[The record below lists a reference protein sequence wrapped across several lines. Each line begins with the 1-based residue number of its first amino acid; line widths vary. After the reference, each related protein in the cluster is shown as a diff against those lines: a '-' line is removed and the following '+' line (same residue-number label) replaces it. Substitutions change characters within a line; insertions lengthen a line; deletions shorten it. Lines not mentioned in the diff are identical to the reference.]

1 MSSLFGTPK
10 TEDESDWLSVS
21 DLMAG
26 LMVIFLFV
34 AIVFIRDALQEN
46 AKIADIATA
55 WQETEQGIY
64 YALVAEFQDD
74 LPRWNAE
81 IEEETLLVR
90 FNAPQVLFA
99 EGESAMRA
107 RFQEILTDFFPRYV
121 AVLSEFQPAI
131 DEIRIEGH
139 TSSEWNG
146 ASPQQAYYSNMAL
159 SQARTREVLSFV
171 LSLPVIAP
179 DRAWMQS
186 LLTANGLS
194 SSRLIRDSSGVED
207 PNLSRRVEFRVRT
220 KARSE
225 IVRILEEVQ

>member
-1 MSSLFGTPK
+1 MIIAAKVTAPWSSRSKRAAL
-10 TEDESDWLSVS
+10 
-21 DLMAG
+21 
-26 LMVIFLFV
+26 
-34 AIVFIRDALQEN
+34 AISKPSSSAW
-46 AKIADIATA
+46 IAIQCSNPA
-55 WQETEQGIY
+55 
-64 YALVAEFQDD
+64 
-74 LPRWNAE
+74 
-81 IEEETLLVR
+81 
-90 FNAPQVLFA
+90 
-99 EGESAMRA
+99 SAMRA

-146 ASPQQAYYSNMAL
+146 ASPQQAYYNNMAL